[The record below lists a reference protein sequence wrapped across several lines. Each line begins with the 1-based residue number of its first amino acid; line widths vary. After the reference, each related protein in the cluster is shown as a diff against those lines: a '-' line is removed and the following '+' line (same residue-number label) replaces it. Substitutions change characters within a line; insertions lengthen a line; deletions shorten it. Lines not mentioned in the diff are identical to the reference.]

1 MKKKV
6 ILSSVAIV
14 FLMIFFAQRMYNKP
28 YLDVKKASSDI
39 VITSEQ
45 LLDNYIRNEEK
56 SNTAYLEK
64 VIEVSGTIT
73 EITRE
78 QDSNVITLSGGNMD
92 GNVICYLLD
101 GNEKI
106 DSFNIGDSLVI
117 KGICTGYLLD
127 VILVRCVL
135 IK

>member
-6 ILSSVAIV
+6 ILSIAAIV
-14 FLMIFFAQRMYNKP
+14 FLMIFFAQRIYNKP
-28 YLDVKKASSDI
+28 YLNVEKASSDI
-39 VITSEQ
+39 VITSEN
-45 LLDNYIRNEEK
+45 LLNNYIEDEGK

-64 VIEVSGTIT
+64 VIEVSGRIT
-73 EITRE
+73 EIIRE